1 MTCNLRARGKDF
13 DVESFLS
20 KTKLPFDR
28 MSFWVRGTPSMRRTP
43 TLYGD
48 SGFSECVSQDKWD
61 DLRAAVAEVLK
72 FLKANRKELLKLKRA
87 KGIEDLML
95 DFGFDSRVG
104 TENIAVQGEYLP
116 PEFLRLAG
124 ELNIGVGL
132 SIYPPFIK
140 TKAKKKKIAR
150 KTPKKAASRK

>member
-1 MTCNLRARGKDF
+1 MTCTLRARGKDF

-28 MSFWVRGTPSMRRTP
+28 MSFWVRGTPSMRRK
-43 TLYGD
+43 LYGD
-48 SGFSECVSQDKWD
+48 SGFSEWVSQDKWD
-61 DLRAAVAEVLK
+61 DLRAAVAEVSR
-72 FLKANRKELLKLKRA
+72 FLQANRKELLKLKRA

-95 DFGFDSRVG
+95 DFGFNSRVG
-104 TENIAVQGEYLP
+104 TENVAVQGEYLP

-140 TKAKKKKIAR
+140 MKAKKKKNTR
-150 KTPKKAASRK
+150 KMPKKAASRK